1 MTAET
6 LTLRRLN
13 RATLARQMLLE
24 REAARPVEAIDR
36 LGGLQAQEAKHPFAG
51 LWTRVKGFNREDL
64 VKALN
69 DRRVVRASWLRATL
83 HLVSAEEYASGRA
96 GLQPVMTAAAT
107 AALRGRD
114 QGLDVPKVVARART
128 LLEEEPLNFTELR
141 DLLLDAFPKVNER
154 ALGYATRMHLPLV
167 MVPTKAPWAFPAQ
180 ADFTLADTWLK
191 GALSEDEDPTHH
203 VLRHLGAFGPATA
216 ADVQTWSGLKGVKA
230 LLKEMG
236 DDVVVF
242 RDENGRELFDLP
254 DAPRPEEDVPAPVRF
269 LPEFDNLVLAHQ
281 DRTRVLADEH
291 RGEVTTKNLRVRA
304 TFLVDGVVAGT
315 WTTERKKDA
324 ATLTLAPF
332 GKLTEQTVKEL
343 TAEGESLL
351 AFLEPDAADAAVVAG

>member
-1 MTAET
+1 VPAET

-24 REAARPVEAIDR
+24 REKATPVKAINR

-51 LWTRVKGFNREDL
+51 LWTRVEGFRRESL

-69 DRRVVRASWLRATL
+69 DRKVVRASWLRATL
-83 HLVSAEEYASGRA
+83 HLVSADDYAAGRA
-96 GLQPVMTAAAT
+96 ALQPVMTGAAT

-114 QGLDVPKVVARART
+114 DGLDVPEVVATARK
-128 LLEEEPLNFTELR
+128 LLAKEPRNFTELR
-141 DLLLDAFPKVNER
+141 DLLLERFPKVNER

-167 MVPTKAPWAFPAQ
+167 MVPTDTAWAFPAQ
-180 ADFTLADTWLK
+180 ADFTLADAWLK
-191 GALSEDEDPTHH
+191 KKLSTDEDPTPH
-203 VLRHLGAFGPATA
+203 VRRHLAAFGPATA

-230 LLKEMG
+230 VLK
-236 DDVVVF
+236 
-242 RDENGRELFDLP
+242 DEAGRALFDLP
-254 DAPRPEEDVPAPVRF
+254 DAPRPDEDVPAPVRF

-291 RGEVTTKNLRVRA
+291 RGQVTTKNLRVRA

-315 WTTERKKDA
+315 WTTERKRDA

-332 GKLTEQTVKEL
+332 GKLAKAAQKEL
-343 TAEGESLL
+343 TAEGEALL
-351 AFLEPDAADAAVVAG
+351 AFLEPDAATFDVTRA